1 MFSYRRLGALLIA
14 AGLALGGLVAWTVAD
29 PLAGHR
35 QHALQQELQQSWAA
49 RKPIPAA
56 RKPVQP
62 VPAAEACTDNLGS
75 LRPSQP
81 FALMTIPAFGSH
93 WKFAVV
99 EGTTLAQLALGPGHI
114 TGTSMPGGANFG
126 VAAHD
131 ITAGNPFVGLKSLKA
146 GDDIYVRTAN
156 CLYDYQVTGKPF
168 VVQYTDVNVLKPIT
182 GKRFITLVTCTPV
195 TLVFTPWRVIVHGKL
210 VSSARWR

>member
-1 MFSYRRLGALLIA
+1 MFSYRSLGALLIV
-14 AGLALGGLVAWTVAD
+14 AGLALVGVVAWTVAD

-35 QHALQQELQQSWAA
+35 QHALQQELQHSWAA
-49 RKPIPAA
+49 QNPISAA
-56 RKPVQP
+56 RKHKP
-62 VPAAEACTDNLGS
+62 VPATEACTDNLGS

-81 FALMTIPAFGSH
+81 FALMTIPAFGAH

-99 EGTTLAQLALGPGHI
+99 EGTTLTQLALGPGHI

-131 ITAGNPFVGLKSLKA
+131 ITAGNPFLRLKSLKA

-156 CLYDYQVTGKPF
+156 CLYDYQVTGQPF
-168 VVQYTDVNVLKPIT
+168 VVPYTDVNVLKPIA
-182 GKRFITLVTCTPV
+182 GKRSITLVTCTPV
-195 TLVFTPWRVIVHGKL
+195 TLVFTPWRIIVHGAL
-210 VSSARWR
+210 VSSVRWR

>member
-1 MFSYRRLGALLIA
+1 
-14 AGLALGGLVAWTVAD
+14 
-29 PLAGHR
+29 
-35 QHALQQELQQSWAA
+35 
-49 RKPIPAA
+49 
-56 RKPVQP
+56 
-62 VPAAEACTDNLGS
+62 
-75 LRPSQP
+75 
-81 FALMTIPAFGSH
+81 MTIPAFGSH

-114 TGTSMPGGANFG
+114 TGTSMPGGANFA

-131 ITAGNPFVGLKSLKA
+131 ITAGNPFLGLKSLKA

-168 VVQYTDVNVLKPIT
+168 VVPYTDVNVLKPIA

-195 TLVFTPWRVIVHGKL
+195 TLVFTPWRIIVHGAL
-210 VSSARWR
+210 VSSVRWR